1 MVKRKRWEDL
11 YQEDRLKKER
21 LTRQSSEYES
31 LRKSIQMQHC
41 TFHPKISKS
50 PMESQ
55 GGRDTSKSNDE
66 KLRNINTIFE
76 RQLIWKKERDLSK
89 LLVRFDI
96 LYLGIEKMQNDK
108 VN

>member
-1 MVKRKRWEDL
+1 
-11 YQEDRLKKER
+11 
-21 LTRQSSEYES
+21 
-31 LRKSIQMQHC
+31 
-41 TFHPKISKS
+41 
-50 PMESQ
+50 MESQ